1 MLLKSIIYIKNKK
14 SRKIYNF
21 SKYFSPMVFLR
32 DIYKAHLSLK
42 DVNDKQS
49 HFAAKI
55 KNLDKDKEQLKNS
68 FLK

>member
-1 MLLKSIIYIKNKK
+1 M
-14 SRKIYNF
+14 F
-21 SKYFSPMVFLR
+21 FLR